1 MLAVILPLVKQFLE
15 FNIQKGAVV
24 NSYPLWNRI
33 IAVNKMSDNAAVFNG
48 IKTFSALV
56 LFGVMS
62 IWKFNYNAD
71 AIIYGGLYGICL
83 CMSMYCGYKALSLGP
98 LSLTSLIVAFSVV
111 FPLLYGIVFC
121 DEKLTVVRC
130 MGFIFLALTIV
141 AANVS
146 GGASDD
152 TRKINNLSFKWKIFV
167 FATFV
172 CNGLC
177 SVLQKMHQIKYPGL
191 YCSEFMIFAMLVCGV
206 IFLLTN
212 LKITNLKLYKAI
224 KGKRYA
230 ALSGIANAVANYS
243 SIVLAGYENASIMY
257 PAISAGT
264 ILATMI
270 FGTIIFKERLKYNQ
284 MIAMLCGIISV
295 ICLKI

>member
-1 MLAVILPLVKQFLE
+1 MIAIFYIIIIIFSVLQSAAVKW
-15 FNIQKGAVV
+15 FNKTSG
-24 NSYPLWNRI
+24 
-33 IAVNKMSDNAAVFNG
+33 NAAVFNG
-48 IKTFSALV
+48 IKTLSALIF
-56 LFGVMS
+56 FGGIS
-62 IWKFNYNAD
+62 IWNFSYNPD

-98 LSLTSLIVAFSVV
+98 LSLTSLIVSFSVV

-121 DEKLTVVRC
+121 DEKLSMVKC
-130 MGFIFLALTIV
+130 AGFVFLALAIV

-146 GGASDD
+146 GDVSNKA
-152 TRKINNLSFKWKIFV
+152 KEINNGSFKWKIFI

-191 YCSEFMIFAMLVCGV
+191 YCSEFMLFAMLVCGI
-206 IFLLTN
+206 IFLAAN
-212 LKITNLKLYKAI
+212 LKMTKLKAYKTI

-230 ALSGIANAVANYS
+230 ALSGIANAAANYS

-270 FGTIIFKERLKYNQ
+270 FGTMIFKERLKYNQ
-284 MIAMLCGIISV
+284 MLAMLCGIISV

>member
-1 MLAVILPLVKQFLE
+1 MIAIFYIIIIIFSALQSASVKW
-15 FNIQKGAVV
+15 FNKTSG
-24 NSYPLWNRI
+24 
-33 IAVNKMSDNAAVFNG
+33 NAAVFNG

-56 LFGVMS
+56 FFGGIS
-62 IWKFNYNAD
+62 IWKFSYNPD
-71 AIIYGGLYGICL
+71 TIIYGGLYGICL

-98 LSLTSLIVAFSVV
+98 LSLTSLIVSFSVV

-121 DEKLTVVRC
+121 DEKLSMVKC
-130 MGFIFLALTIV
+130 AGFVFLVLAIV

-146 GGASDD
+146 GNVSYNA
-152 TRKINNLSFKWKIFV
+152 KEINNGSFIWKIFV

-177 SVLQKMHQIKYPGL
+177 SVLQKMHQIKYPGM
-191 YCSEFMIFAMLVCGV
+191 YCSEFMLFAMLVCCI
-206 IFLLTN
+206 IFFAAN
-212 LKITNLKLYKAI
+212 LKITKLKAYKTI

-230 ALSGIANAVANYS
+230 ALSGIANAVSNYS
-243 SIVLAGYENASIMY
+243 LIVLAGYENASIMY
-257 PAISAGT
+257 PVISAGT

-270 FGTIIFKERLKYNQ
+270 FGTMIFKERLKYNQ
-284 MIAMLCGIISV
+284 IFAMLCGIISV

>member
-1 MLAVILPLVKQFLE
+1 MIAIFYIIIIIFSVLQSASVKW
-15 FNIQKGAVV
+15 FNKTSG
-24 NSYPLWNRI
+24 
-33 IAVNKMSDNAAVFNG
+33 NAAVFNG
-48 IKTFSALV
+48 IKTFSALIF
-56 LFGVMS
+56 FGGIS
-62 IWKFNYNAD
+62 IRNFSYNPD
-71 AIIYGGLYGICL
+71 VIIYGGLYGICL

-98 LSLTSLIVAFSVV
+98 LSLTSLIVSFSVV

-121 DEKLTVVRC
+121 DEKLSMVKYA
-130 MGFIFLALTIV
+130 GFVFLALAIV

-146 GGASDD
+146 GNVSDNA
-152 TRKINNLSFKWKIFV
+152 KEINNGSFKWKIFV
-167 FATFV
+167 FATFA

-191 YCSEFMIFAMLVCGV
+191 YCSEFMLFAMLVCGI
-206 IFLLTN
+206 IFLADN
-212 LKITNLKLYKAI
+212 LKMTKLKAYKAI

-230 ALSGIANAVANYS
+230 VLSGIANAAANYS

-264 ILATMI
+264 ILATML
-270 FGTIIFKERLKYNQ
+270 FGTMIFKERLKYNQ
-284 MIAMLCGIISV
+284 MLAMLCGIISV